1 MPRVKSLTPS
11 HPVKVYISQ
20 ENMAK
25 LALVAVDPERKRAVF
40 GKISETVND
49 ALAYYFSDER
59 KEYLQWKASKQQ
71 PV

>member
-25 LALVAVDPERKRAVF
+25 LALVAIDPERNRAHF
-40 GKISETVND
+40 GKLSETVND
-49 ALAYYFSDER
+49 ALAFYFTER
-59 KEYLQWKASKQQ
+59 KEYLEWKASKQQ
-71 PV
+71 PA